1 MMSDQLAPPRAR
13 IGRRWGLSISFPDI
27 GGLSSPGDELQRGAI
42 MSNRF
47 TRMNIALMSLD
58 EARFNRECSELLSP
72 REREIALLVAR
83 GLTNK
88 EVCCELRLS
97 DGTVKQHIHK
107 IFLKLAR
114 APALS

>member
-1 MMSDQLAPPRAR
+1 
-13 IGRRWGLSISFPDI
+13 
-27 GGLSSPGDELQRGAI
+27 

-47 TRMNIALMSLD
+47 TRFNVALMSLD
-58 EARFNRECSELLSP
+58 EARFDRECSELLSP
-72 REREIALLVAR
+72 REREIAVLIAH

-88 EVCCELRLS
+88 EICSELRLS
-97 DGTVKQHIHK
+97 DGTVKQYIHK

>member
-1 MMSDQLAPPRAR
+1 
-13 IGRRWGLSISFPDI
+13 
-27 GGLSSPGDELQRGAI
+27 

-47 TRMNIALMSLD
+47 TRLNIALMLLD
-58 EARFNRECSELLSP
+58 ETRFDRECSELLSP
-72 REREIALLVAR
+72 REREVALLVAR

-88 EVCCELRLS
+88 EVGCELRLS

-114 APALS
+114 APTSA

>member
-1 MMSDQLAPPRAR
+1 
-13 IGRRWGLSISFPDI
+13 
-27 GGLSSPGDELQRGAI
+27 

-47 TRMNIALMSLD
+47 TRYNIALMSLD
-58 EARFNRECSELLSP
+58 EARFDRECFELLSP
-72 REREIALLVAR
+72 REREIARLVAR

-88 EVCCELRLS
+88 EVCSELRIS
-97 DGTVKQHIHK
+97 DGTVKQYIHK

>member
-1 MMSDQLAPPRAR
+1 
-13 IGRRWGLSISFPDI
+13 
-27 GGLSSPGDELQRGAI
+27 

-47 TRMNIALMSLD
+47 TRFNIALMSLD
-58 EARFNRECSELLSP
+58 EARFDRECSELLSP
-72 REREIALLVAR
+72 REREIARLVAR

-88 EVCCELRLS
+88 EVCCQLRLS